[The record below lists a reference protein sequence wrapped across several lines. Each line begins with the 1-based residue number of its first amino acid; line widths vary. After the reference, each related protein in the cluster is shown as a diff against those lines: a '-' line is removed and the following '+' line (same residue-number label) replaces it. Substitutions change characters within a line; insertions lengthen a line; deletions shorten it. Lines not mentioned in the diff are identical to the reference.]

1 MIIDNDTYR
10 KKIAQSALDTS
21 IIVQA
26 GPGSGK
32 TTLLVE
38 RLKYIIENR
47 RHSHSGIA
55 CITYTNVAKDEIIT
69 RLQKENYI
77 QPKELF
83 IGTIHSFLHENL
95 IKPYSHLINRTNQPF
110 RVTTNGFARGLKN
123 EIASILNRSPF
134 KLSEGD
140 FRNFESLGYDEN
152 GKPCC
157 YRSRVSAQ
165 NASKWKSILH
175 EKGLIDQQDVIY
187 LSYKILNE
195 FEHIKKAFSSRFPN
209 MLIDEYQDVTY
220 FQEKIF
226 ESLEST
232 SFFCVGDYNQS
243 IFSFTGAEPKIFNS
257 NKNNKKFKKYD
268 LLNNFRSTRNIV
280 EFSNLKSDL
289 IQNVFNT
296 YTSTDKA
303 VVFFKDIKDFDGAIR
318 MFQQERLKITTNQQY
333 KPYLIL
339 TRYNK
344 NLKEIKQIVQDK
356 NNIEGNSFLEKLKKN
371 HYRRYLILKNL
382 LIAIAYKKRHDLNK
396 AMDHISESLSYL
408 MFNSHPAYVSL
419 SEIKYDAF
427 MWKKLHVFVLHFLTN
442 PEIENLNPNNLFET
456 LKTFLLNQSI
466 EVFKL
471 RIGRKLKML
480 DYDWNGQKRTVSKI
494 KISDLIN
501 DIVNEHELS
510 KHQENIYS
518 IHSAKGMEAECV
530 LVIAETTKQIK
541 EWLNHNNT
549 SEEARVGYVAFTRA
563 RKLLCIWSPNLKETE
578 FERFDNVQFI

>member
-10 KKIAQSALDTS
+10 KKIAQSDINTS

-55 CITYTNVAKDEIIT
+55 CITYTNVAKDEIIK

-110 RVTTNGFARGLKN
+110 RVTTNGFARSFKN

-140 FRNFESLGYDEN
+140 LQNFESLGYDKN
-152 GKPCC
+152 GDPCC
-157 YRSRVSAQ
+157 YKGRISAE
-165 NASKWKSILH
+165 NASKMKNILH
-175 EKGLIDQQDVIY
+175 EKGFIDQHDLIY

-195 FEHIKKAFSSRFPN
+195 FEHIKKAFSSRFAN

-243 IFSFTGAEPKIFNS
+243 IFSFTGAEPQIFNS
-257 NKNNKKFKKYD
+257 KKNNKKFKYYD
-268 LLNNFRSTRNIV
+268 LLNNFRSTHNIV
-280 EFSNLKSDL
+280 EFSNLKSNL
-289 IQNVFNT
+289 IQNVVNT
-296 YTSTDKA
+296 YNSTDKA
-303 VVFFKDIKDFDGAIR
+303 VVFFKDIKDLDGAIR
-318 MFQQERLKITTNQQY
+318 VFHKERVKITTDPQY

-356 NNIEGNSFLEKLKKN
+356 NDIEENSFLEKLKKI

-382 LIAIAYKKRHDLNK
+382 LLAIAYKKRHDLNK

-408 MFNSHPAYVSL
+408 VFNSHPAYVSL

-427 MWKKLHVFVLHFLTN
+427 MWKKLNVFVLHFLTN
-442 PEIENLNPNNLFET
+442 PEIENFNPNNLFET
-456 LKTFLLNQSI
+456 LKTYLANQSI

-480 DYDWNGQKRTVSKI
+480 DYDWNSQKRMVTKI
-494 KISDLIN
+494 KVSDLIN
-501 DIVNEHELS
+501 DIVNEVNE
-510 KHQENIYS
+510 QENIYS
-518 IHSAKGMEAECV
+518 IHSSKGMEAECV
-530 LVIAETTKQIK
+530 FVVAETTKQIK
-541 EWLNHNNT
+541 EWLNHNDT

-563 RKLLCIWSPNLKETE
+563 RKLLCIWAPNLKETE
-578 FERFDNVQFI
+578 FEEFDNVQFI